1 MATIIQRGD
10 KWRVQIRMRGVSR
23 SATFERHS
31 DAKAWAARVETEIRD
46 GLQGNQSRNVFFGDI
61 LQRYLTTETVKKR
74 GKRSETYRIN
84 GILKSSLAHIRL
96 ENLRPQDFADWR
108 DERMEQVSADSVI
121 RELSTLSA
129 VCEHAMKEWGLLR
142 ENPVRKISK
151 PQASKER
158 TRRPSE
164 QEIQQIC
171 EALHYQENEPPHLIT
186 QRCAIAF
193 LFAIETAM
201 RAGEICALKWEN
213 IHFDRRIAHVAQS
226 KNGHPRD
233 VPLTKRAIALLQQL
247 RPIDPISVFKI
258 QAHSLDVLFRRARD
272 NCGITDLHF
281 HDSRREALT
290 RLSKKVPVETLAK
303 ISGHRSLNILLN
315 VYYRPD
321 MAEIANML
329 D

>member
-1 MATIIQRGD
+1 MATIIQRGN

-74 GKRSETYRIN
+74 GSRSETYRIN
-84 GILKSSLAHIRL
+84 RILKSSLSHIRL
-96 ENLRPQDFADWR
+96 EDLRPQDFADWR
-108 DERMEQVSADSVI
+108 DKRLEQVSNDSVI

-201 RAGEICALKWEN
+201 RVGEICASTWGN
-213 IHFDRRIAHVAQS
+213 IDFTHRIAHRPMTT
-226 KNGHPRD
+226 NGHSRD
-233 VPLTKRAIALLQQL
+233 VPLSRRALELLRKLQGIH
-247 RPIDPISVFKI
+247 PETVFAI
-258 QAHSLDVLFRRARD
+258 TVRSLDVLFRRARD
-272 NCGITDLHF
+272 NCGIQDLHF

-303 ISGHRSLNILLN
+303 ISGHRDLSILLN

-321 MAEIANML
+321 MAEIADML

>member
-61 LQRYLTTETVKKR
+61 LQRYLETEPIKKR
-74 GKRSETYRIN
+74 GSRSETYRIN

-108 DERMEQVSADSVI
+108 DERLQQVSTDSVI

-151 PQASKER
+151 PKASKER
-158 TRRPSE
+158 TRRPTE

-171 EALHYQENEPPHLIT
+171 EALHYAENDRPHLIT

-201 RAGEICALKWEN
+201 RAGEICGLTWGN
-213 IHFDRRIAHVAQS
+213 IDFNRRIAHLPMT
-226 KNGHPRD
+226 KNGHSRD
-233 VPLTKRAIALLQQL
+233 VPLSLRALELLRKLQGIHPETVFAIAV
-247 RPIDPISVFKI
+247 R
-258 QAHSLDVLFRRARD
+258 SLDVLFRRARD
-272 NCGITDLHF
+272 NCGIQDLHF

-303 ISGHRSLNILLN
+303 ISGHRDLSILLN

-321 MAEIANML
+321 MAEIADML

>member
-46 GLQGNQSRNVFFGDI
+46 GLQSNQNRNVFFGDI
-61 LQRYLTTETVKKR
+61 LERYLATETVKKR

-84 GILKSSLAHIRL
+84 GILKSSLANIRL

-108 DERMEQVSADSVI
+108 DARLEQVSGDSVN

-164 QEIQQIC
+164 QDIRQIC
-171 EALHYQENEPPHLIT
+171 EALHYTSVAPSPYSLPLNPPCG
-186 QRCAIAF
+186 QAK
-193 LFAIETAM
+193 FARSNGKTSTLTAVSPTSPKAKTGI
-201 RAGEICALKWEN
+201 RAM
-213 IHFDRRIAHVAQS
+213 S
-226 KNGHPRD
+226 P
-233 VPLTKRAIALLQQL
+233 
-247 RPIDPISVFKI
+247 
-258 QAHSLDVLFRRARD
+258 
-272 NCGITDLHF
+272 
-281 HDSRREALT
+281 
-290 RLSKKVPVETLAK
+290 
-303 ISGHRSLNILLN
+303 
-315 VYYRPD
+315 
-321 MAEIANML
+321 
-329 D
+329 